1 MGLASPGT
9 SERILIQ
16 QLSQTSVNQLAHSY
30 LCSLLVLG
38 FSFSRVGGG
47 MFVDVVDCRVVVILK
62 SVGKSGVGMDD
73 TATRSRSG
81 KAGRM
86 FGPRS
91 VSSTK

>member
-9 SERILIQ
+9 SARMLIQ
-16 QLSQTSVNQLAHSY
+16 QVSQTSVNQLAHSY

-47 MFVDVVDCRVVVILK
+47 MFVGVVDCRVVVVLR
-62 SVGKSGVGMDD
+62 SVGKSGVGIEV

-91 VSSTK
+91 VSSTR

>member
-16 QLSQTSVNQLAHSY
+16 QLSQTSVTQLAHSY
-30 LCSLLVLG
+30 LCYLLVLG

-47 MFVDVVDCRVVVILK
+47 IIVGVVDCRVVVVLK
-62 SVGKSGVGMDD
+62 SVGKSGVGMEV

-91 VSSTK
+91 VSSTR

>member
-16 QLSQTSVNQLAHSY
+16 QLSQTSINQLAQSY
-30 LCSLLVLG
+30 LCSFLVLD
-38 FSFSRVGGG
+38 FSFSRVGGR
-47 MFVDVVDCRVVVILK
+47 MFVGVVDCRVVVVLR
-62 SVGKSGVGMDD
+62 SVGKSGVGMDV
-73 TATRSRSG
+73 TATRNRSG

-91 VSSTK
+91 VSLTR